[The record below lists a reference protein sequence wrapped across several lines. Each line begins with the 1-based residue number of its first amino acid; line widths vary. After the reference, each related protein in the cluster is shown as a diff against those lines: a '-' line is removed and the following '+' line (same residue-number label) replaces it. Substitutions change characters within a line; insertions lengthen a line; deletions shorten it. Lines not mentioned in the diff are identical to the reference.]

1 MSSMNRGGAQTDR
14 GGTRYFSEQLSGG
27 GPHGPELQ
35 LGERAFPSTRK
46 KGFTGIMAAQG
57 VTWRFLREQ
66 PIAPRQPAAAVRGH
80 GAGASAAELAAA
92 HSSTPGQLLRI
103 VEDPLVSAVLHG
115 GGARRSIED
124 NAEFFE
130 AAARARQR
138 EEVRA
143 EQRQALTYEQLA
155 RELQGLGFG
164 GLGAE
169 AGGGQGQ
176 HAPLAGG
183 DERAS
188 QGGGCSPGTALDAAW
203 GDGAGADADDAG
215 EESEVGEQAGRPS
228 GGGGAGSLGS
238 ADSGD
243 GALRLGRSGSGGGS
257 GREGYSSGS
266 EGGEA
271 NQRGVSGSSA
281 GAASRPDTAGSAVPP
296 APPAPPRAPCARAR
310 AEAQPPPF
318 QNLLDNLLRGALPL
332 RAPAPRADLAL

>member
-228 GGGGAGSLGS
+228 GGGGGGELG
-238 ADSGD
+238 
-243 GALRLGRSGSGGGS
+243 LRRLGGRRAAAGAQREW
-257 GREGYSSGS
+257 GRERTRGVQQRQRRRRGKS
-266 EGGEA
+266 EGGEWLQCGRRIA
-271 NQRGVSGSSA
+271 PGYRRLRGA
-281 GAASRPDTAGSAVPP
+281 
-296 APPAPPRAPCARAR
+296 PRAPR
-310 AEAQPPPF
+310 PPPRP
-318 QNLLDNLLRGALPL
+318 LRPRPSRGAAAAIPE
-332 RAPAPRADLAL
+332 LA